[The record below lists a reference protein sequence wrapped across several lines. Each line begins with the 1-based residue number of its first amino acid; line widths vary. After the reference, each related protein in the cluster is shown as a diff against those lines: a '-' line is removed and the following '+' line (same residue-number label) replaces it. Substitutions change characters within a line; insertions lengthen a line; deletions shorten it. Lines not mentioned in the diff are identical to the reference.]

1 MLGNQVVSPKS
12 KSTRA
17 QRLGPIVMVAALLA
31 SATRT
36 AAAES
41 VERTVSVNG
50 QSRTY
55 LSYVPVERNGKHLAA
70 FMIFHGSGST
80 AAKTERYTNFDRFA
94 DGHDLAAVYPQG
106 IDNHWNDGRINGRE
120 SSADDVAFVRAML
133 AALTA
138 DETIDPKRVYATG
151 ISNGGFMSLH
161 LACVIPDAIAGIGV
175 IAADQP
181 VDAACP
187 SPRPLPAIFFHGTAD
202 KFVPFDGGPIA
213 KGFGNRGT
221 VLGERQTIAI
231 WQKRNGC
238 GAVSE
243 TQLSPK
249 DQSNPMRVTVE
260 GYSCPAGQGLENVI
274 IEGGGHTW
282 PGARQGAMITM
293 LLGPVDD
300 DIDANQMMWGFFQSQ
315 AGVSQHR

>member
-1 MLGNQVVSPKS
+1 MLLPKL
-12 KSTRA
+12 KSTRVR
-17 QRLGPIVMVAALLA
+17 RLTSIVMVVAML
-31 SATRT
+31 SGATRT

-41 VERTVSVNG
+41 VEHTISVNG
-50 QSRTY
+50 ESRTY
-55 LSYVPVERNGKHLAA
+55 LLYVPVGRNGKHLAA

-80 AAKTERYTNFDRFA
+80 AARTELYTNFDRFA
-94 DGHDLAAVYPQG
+94 DAHDLAAVYPQG
-106 IDNHWNDGRINGRE
+106 VDKHWNDGRVNGRE

-133 AALTA
+133 AALTS
-138 DETIDPKRVYATG
+138 DGTIDPKRVYATG

-161 LACVIPDAIAGIGV
+161 LACVMPDAIAGIGV

-181 VDAACP
+181 RDAACP
-187 SPRPLPAIFFHGTAD
+187 SLRPLPAIFFHGMAD

-213 KGFGNRGT
+213 KGFGNRGSA
-221 VLGERQTIAI
+221 LGDKETISI

-238 GAVSE
+238 GAASR

-249 DQSNPMRVTVE
+249 DQSNPMPVTVE
-260 GYSCPAGQGLENVI
+260 SYSCPAGQGLENVI

-282 PGARQGAMITM
+282 PGAHQGPLITM

-300 DIDANQMMWGFFQSQ
+300 DIDANEMMWKFFQSQ
-315 AGVSQHR
+315 AGAPQPR